1 MSQITG
7 TTLLTESQSRT
18 RIAGVPLSQFLFGC
32 ATTVLGVG
40 LCVLLLHWSGA
51 DSHHWLDLARKAD
64 LGLTAVALAGMT
76 VNVLLAAKKWC
87 RVEAC
92 LAGTPPSYVHAVAM
106 TAIGMGVGQFFPTS
120 IANVIVRGVG
130 NRASRRSGRHGAL
143 ASAWEQLFD
152 LAAAALLTGPAIVAL
167 ARGRVSDFLIGFGL
181 AMIVGEV
188 GAIVVPKCLVSLTRL
203 DKSLASASLC
213 RLLWRL
219 SLVRTVILI
228 SVTVVLGLAVHSGIS
243 SWWIA
248 AAVPPVIIAAV
259 LSFLPAG
266 IGVNEFSFAGLL
278 GLTGVALPVSAAFAL
293 ANRVLQVLIAVI
305 LAGAGV
311 AIVTLCSRNARHNAQ
326 RRGPSGEVLDQ
337 PLDGM
342 ESRAQQDK
350 QRGITAP

>member
-32 ATTVLGVG
+32 ATTVLGLG

-51 DSHHWLDLARKAD
+51 DSRHWLDLARKAD
-64 LGLTAVALAGMT
+64 LGLTAVALAGMA
-76 VNVLLAAKKWC
+76 VNVLLAAQKWC

-92 LAGTPPSYVHAVAM
+92 LAGTPPPYAHAVAM
-106 TAIGMGVGQFFPTS
+106 TAIGGGVGQFLPTPV
-120 IANVIVRGVG
+120 ANVIVRGVG
-130 NRASRRSGRHGAL
+130 NRAFQRSGRHGAL

-167 ARGRVSDFLIGFGL
+167 ARGRVSDFVIGCAL

-188 GAIVVPKCLVSLTRL
+188 GAIVVPKCLVSLTRV
-203 DKSLASASLC
+203 DKSLANVSLC

-219 SLVRTVILI
+219 SLLRTVILI

-243 SWWIA
+243 SWLIA

-278 GLTGVALPVSAAFAL
+278 GLTGVTLPVSTAFAL
-293 ANRVLQVLIAVI
+293 ANRVLQVLIALI

-311 AIVTLCSRNARHNAQ
+311 AIVVLRARNARHNAQ
-326 RRGPSGEVLDQ
+326 RRGPAGEALEE
-337 PLDGM
+337 PLDRV
-342 ESRAQQDK
+342 ENRTQQDK
-350 QRGITAP
+350 QRGIATP